1 LHQSAKNRVSYFQQ
15 IKFYTMNPSKEL
27 IEALTQKISSPDEI
41 DKATEQLA
49 VQPRLINYHLA
60 ATIDLTDIGL
70 GNCVYMPVQISSLS
84 GGRKSLYLL
93 NPGEKTMAGIFVDGK
108 GIYSRFITRESGSS
122 SLAKTGDVYTEEI
135 RRTDGSVVVSGS
147 GKLVIED
154 PKKGMGE
161 LTVTYTVKGKP
172 VPKTRVWIFWS
183 CILIDRTR
191 RFD

>member
-1 LHQSAKNRVSYFQQ
+1 
-15 IKFYTMNPSKEL
+15 MNPSKEL
-27 IEALTQKISSPDEI
+27 IAALTQKVSSPDEI

-49 VQPRLINYHLA
+49 IPPRLINYHLA
-60 ATIDLTDIGL
+60 STIDLSDIGL
-70 GNCVYMPVQISSLS
+70 GNCVYLPVQISNLG

-108 GIYSRFITRESGSS
+108 DVYCRYITRESGSS
-122 SLAKTGDVYTEEI
+122 SLAKSGDVYTEEI
-135 RRTDGSVVVSGS
+135 RKTDGTVIVSGS
-147 GKLVIED
+147 GKLNIKD

-161 LTVTYTVKGKP
+161 LTVTYHVKNRA

-191 RFD
+191 RFQNK